1 MSQNKGGW
9 NGKADWDN
17 NNNKGAHSSEH
28 RRVSRCLAKVGFGP
42 SLQLQPF
49 PSKSGTQNRIQLTKK
64 RIYFSFFHFQI
75 SFFVIHTSQ
84 NQHIW
89 RSNKVCL
96 LLLFRHQFTMHLS
109 FYFFTHVSLKDAS
122 GEWKRLPAGLSSCSN
137 NCCFSLLFF
146 VLSPDV
152 TDWER
157 TTVMSLYCFACY
169 YCYKYSES
177 RSLVH

>member
-64 RIYFSFFHFQI
+64 RIYIF
-75 SFFVIHTSQ
+75 
-84 NQHIW
+84 
-89 RSNKVCL
+89 
-96 LLLFRHQFTMHLS
+96 
-109 FYFFTHVSLKDAS
+109 
-122 GEWKRLPAGLSSCSN
+122 LSSISKYPSSSSIRAKIN
-137 NCCFSLLFF
+137 IFGEAIKFVYCFSLGINLLCISPIFFFYSRQFKGRIWRMKKIAGWAIQLFKQLLFLTVIFCF
-146 VLSPDV
+146 VPRCDRLRKDDGYV
-152 TDWER
+152 
-157 TTVMSLYCFACY
+157 SLLLCV
-169 YCYKYSES
+169 
-177 RSLVH
+177 LQI